1 MSDPVFKGCT
11 RPAMLGGVPLL
22 PLMLVVFPLLLI
34 GVWGLWLKPII
45 GIISVVSTIPTFIV
59 MKIISKFDDQRLM
72 QHLLRLRMS
81 LRHRNTKF
89 WGAKSY
95 AAIAY
100 KIRKV

>member
-22 PLMLVVFPLLLI
+22 PLMFVVFPLLLI

-45 GIISVVSTIPTFIV
+45 GMISVVLIIPTFIA

-100 KIRKV
+100 KIRKD

>member
-72 QHLLRLRMS
+72 QHLLRS
-81 LRHRNTKF
+81 V
-89 WGAKSY
+89 SY
-95 AAIAY
+95 THLDVY
-100 KIRKV
+100 KRQPMHSFYKHANR